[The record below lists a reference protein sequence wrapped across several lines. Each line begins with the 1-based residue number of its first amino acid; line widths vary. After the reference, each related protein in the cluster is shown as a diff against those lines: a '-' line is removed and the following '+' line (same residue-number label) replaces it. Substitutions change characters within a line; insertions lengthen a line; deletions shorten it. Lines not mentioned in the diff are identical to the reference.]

1 MNRNR
6 ESLTTRRDASKPNL
20 TLIFVVIA
28 AFLFGG
34 MLISQR
40 FISTPKTEETQIDLA
55 PVLISVREIGKLHS
69 ATMNFKDAM
78 KFTSDRHASGWFK
91 DIPGAEDVAK
101 WATHNEVLLIAQ
113 GSVEAGVDLSK
124 LDDAAVTKLKQP
136 DGTTR
141 IEVQLPPIEIYPA
154 EVKVHVENNQ
164 SGLLWKD
171 DNIVPK
177 AQAEAGKRF
186 REAAEKE
193 HITNKAQ
200 ESVLTTLEH
209 LQQTAGWKNVTFKF

>member
-6 ESLTTRRDASKPNL
+6 ESLTTRRDVSKPNL

-28 AFLFGG
+28 AFLFVG
-34 MLISQR
+34 MLVSQR
-40 FISTPKTEETQIDLA
+40 FLTPPKTEETQVDSA

-69 ATMNFKDAM
+69 ATMNFKDAL
-78 KFTSDRHASGWFK
+78 KYTSDKHAQGWLK
-91 DIPGAEDVAK
+91 DIPGAEDVTK
-101 WATHNEVLLIAQ
+101 WATHNEVLLVAQ

-124 LDDAAVTKLKQP
+124 LADTDVVQLKQP

-141 IEVQLPPIEIYPA
+141 IEVHLPPIEIYPA

-171 DNIVPK
+171 DNIIPK

-193 HITNKAQ
+193 RIINKAQ
-200 ESVLTTLEH
+200 EGVLATLEH
-209 LQQTAGWKNVTFKF
+209 LQQTTGWKNVIFKF